1 MMPLGAA
8 IGLEARAQK
17 NLPTPGE
24 RRNLPS
30 VAKYLV
36 ANQGFVCA
44 PGNCTTGLLRHILRR
59 ALRRAGLP
67 ELRFHYQRHMAG
79 TLMHEAG
86 VSLKRAQGILG
97 HASERTTL
105 AIYTHS
111 IRRTHDDSADKIAVL
126 AGLAPAPKIP
136 GNKLETIG
144 SVEPQESVVSD
155 CFIGSRGWNRTNDQ
169 RINSPSLYR

>member
-8 IGLEARAQK
+8 IGFEAKAQK
-17 NLPTPGE
+17 NLPAPGE
-24 RRNLPS
+24 RRNLSS

-44 PGNCTTGLLRHILRR
+44 PRNCATGLLRHILRR
-59 ALRRAGLP
+59 A
-67 ELRFHYQRHMAG
+67 
-79 TLMHEAG
+79 
-86 VSLKRAQGILG
+86 
-97 HASERTTL
+97 TL

-111 IRRTHDDSADKIAVL
+111 IRRTHDDADKIAVL

-136 GNKLETIG
+136 GNKLETSS

-155 CFIGSRGWNRTNDQ
+155 CFIGSRGWSSIR
-169 RINSPSLYR
+169 